1 MASFHVRLMAALLF
15 ALSSQAAGVAESNVA
30 AMDQVEL
37 EHRITR
43 ILDEHKVP
51 GMSAVIADRD
61 GIVWTV
67 GIGQADVATRRAVSP
82 DTLFRVG
89 SISKTFVGLA
99 ALKLVE
105 EGRLSLQ
112 IPGAQS
118 GAGGFFSPSTPGT

>member
-1 MASFHVRLMAALLF
+1 MSFAKDAWSKCCPPGRVRGWWYPQCIRTIADSRHGF
-15 ALSSQAAGVAESNVA
+15 
-30 AMDQVEL
+30 
-37 EHRITR
+37 
-43 ILDEHKVP
+43 
-51 GMSAVIADRD
+51 IADRD

-118 GAGGFFSPSTPGT
+118 GAGGFFSPSTPGA